1 MFNGCSSLTQ
11 LDVSSWDTSNV
22 TNMGYMFGNMTN
34 LNTIYASNSFVTS
47 ALSGSTSSGNMFV
60 ENVNLV

>member
-1 MFNGCSSLTQ
+1 
-11 LDVSSWDTSNV
+11 
-22 TNMGYMFGNMTN
+22 MGYMFGNMTN